1 MTSFG
6 TVFVRIPCDDP
17 RETIVHGCGAERKTA
32 SEAFGK
38 GVQTFVIESAV
49 GTDHGFGYVTRYIIG
64 SHPEEPCTV
73 RREHGSEIGDV
84 P

>member
-38 GVQTFVIESAV
+38 EVQTLVIESAV
-49 GTDHGFGYVTRYIIG
+49 GIDYGFGNAVWYKT
-64 SHPEEPCTV
+64 
-73 RREHGSEIGDV
+73 
-84 P
+84 